1 MVLFGKTVKFSSFSG
16 LLKNN
21 KKKTIIISIIIL
33 AILLSIILPKLFIK
47 AEPVV
52 TTATAQVTRG
62 NITQMI
68 EGSGTIEAI
77 DQYEITSLVS
87 GDILEDFFEE
97 GDMIEKDALMYRID
111 SSDLDNS
118 IKKANLSL
126 ERAELSY
133 NNALKSVNDL
143 NIKSDNKGTIKNLY
157 IKEGDKVSQG
167 AKIADVVDN
176 STMTLSIDFLSA
188 FAKNI
193 SVGETA
199 KVELIGS
206 FAETT
211 GVVTNVATGSMPNE
225 YGVSVTTIE
234 IDVKNPGAILEGDTA
249 TATVGEY
256 ACNAPGA
263 FAYKNFS
270 TVTSEASGTVTE
282 LFVSKNDTVN
292 KGTVLAVLENDSVH
306 DSLKQNSMSLEDARL
321 SLENNNDKLE
331 NYNIVAPISGKVI
344 QKNIKA
350 GEKLDNTNASSPM
363 AIISDLS
370 SLIFTISVD
379 ELDISQ
385 IEVGQKV
392 SVTCDALDGQ
402 RFSGIVDNISIV
414 GTSSNGVTSYPVKVL
429 IDNSEETD
437 LIPGMNVDATI
448 VIASKE
454 NVLTVPVSAV
464 NRGNTVT
471 LADGTKKE
479 VTLGLSDSA
488 NVEILSGLSEGD
500 EILIPVINISSDF
513 MNTMMG
519 MRGGMAGGMP
529 PGGMSGGMPPGGMTG
544 GGMSGG
550 APRSGMSG
558 NASRGGM
565 QGGARP

>member
-47 AEPVV
+47 AKPVV

-176 STMTLSIDFLSA
+176 KTMTLSIDFLSS

-193 SVGETA
+193 SVGDTA
-199 KVELIGS
+199 NVELIGS
-206 FAETT
+206 FTETT
-211 GVVTNVATGSMPNE
+211 GVVTSVSTGSMPNE
-225 YGVSVTTIE
+225 YGVNVTTVE
-234 IDVKNPGAILEGDTA
+234 IDVTNPGAILEGDTA

-256 ACNAPGA
+256 ACNAPGT
-263 FAYKNFS
+263 FSYKKFS
-270 TVTSEASGTVTE
+270 TITSESSGTVTE
-282 LFVSKNDTVN
+282 VFVLKNDTVN
-292 KGTVLAVLENDSVH
+292 KGTLLAVLENDSVH

-350 GEKLDNTNASSPM
+350 GEKLDNTNTSSPM

-385 IEVGQKV
+385 IELGQKV
-392 SVTCDALDGQ
+392 SITADALEGQ
-402 RFSGIVDNISIV
+402 KFSGIVDNISIV
-414 GTSSNGVTSYPVKVL
+414 GTSSNGVTSYPVKVV

-479 VTLGLSDSA
+479 VTLGLSDSS
-488 NVEILSGLSEGD
+488 NVEIISGLNEGD
-500 EILIPVINISSDF
+500 EIVVPVVNFSSDF
-513 MNTMMG
+513 MSTMMN
-519 MRGGMAGGMP
+519 MHGGMSGGMP
-529 PGGMSGGMPPGGMTG
+529 PGGMSGGMPS
-544 GGMSGG
+544 GMSGG
-550 APRSGMSG
+550 ASQRGRMS
-558 NASRGGM
+558 
-565 QGGARP
+565 GGARP

>member
-47 AEPVV
+47 AKPVV

-176 STMTLSIDFLSA
+176 KTMTLSIDFLSS

-193 SVGETA
+193 SVGDTA
-199 KVELIGS
+199 NVELIGS
-206 FAETT
+206 FTETT
-211 GVVTNVATGSMPNE
+211 GVVTSVSTGSMPNE
-225 YGVSVTTIE
+225 YGVNVTTVE
-234 IDVKNPGAILEGDTA
+234 IDVTNPGAILEGDTA

-256 ACNAPGA
+256 ACNAPGT
-263 FAYKNFS
+263 FSYKKFS
-270 TVTSEASGTVTE
+270 TITSESSGTVTE
-282 LFVSKNDTVN
+282 VFVLKNDTVN
-292 KGTVLAVLENDSVH
+292 KGTLLAVLENDSVH

-350 GEKLDNTNASSPM
+350 GEKLDNTNTSSPM

-385 IEVGQKV
+385 IELGQKV
-392 SVTCDALDGQ
+392 SITADALEGQ
-402 RFSGIVDNISIV
+402 KFSGIVDNISIV
-414 GTSSNGVTSYPVKVL
+414 GTSSNGVTSYPVKVV

-479 VTLGLSDSA
+479 VTLGLSDSS
-488 NVEILSGLSEGD
+488 NVEIISGLNEGD
-500 EILIPVINISSDF
+500 EIVVPVVNFSSDF
-513 MNTMMG
+513 MSTMMN
-519 MRGGMAGGMP
+519 MH
-529 PGGMSGGMPPGGMTG
+529 GGMSGGMPPGGMG
-544 GGMSGG
+544 GGMPSGMSGG
-550 APRSGMSG
+550 ASQRGRMS
-558 NASRGGM
+558 
-565 QGGARP
+565 GGARP